1 VKVLIKNLAIF
12 FLCPS
17 KQFLPTSFQIQLLE
31 YFPQKQKELRQK
43 QLMFPFLSVRF
54 EFIAIF
60 SYCLPFAT
68 VLYSKFVCLLCDL
81 SPLFS
86 SPPSPHPRTVSKD
99 SLTLSQT
106 RNFRTLYGARNRV
119 GIDSW
124 APLKV

>member
-1 VKVLIKNLAIF
+1 MKVLIKNLAIF

-17 KQFLPTSFQIQLLE
+17 KQFLATSFQIQLLE

-60 SYCLPFAT
+60 SYCLHFAT

-86 SPPSPHPRTVSKD
+86 SPPPPHPRTVPKD
-99 SLTLSQT
+99 SLTLRQC
-106 RNFRTLYGARNRV
+106 RNFRTIYGARNQV

-124 APLKV
+124 SPLKV